1 MTWSRD
7 FQIKTFTCEGWDPV
21 KKVIHFNDKNNNS
34 NNDDNNNDNNKND
47 NNNSTKVTH
56 IGCMVVPDP
65 CKDKCDP
72 GWCGFSK
79 IPPP

>member
-1 MTWSRD
+1 MEP
-7 FQIKTFTCEGWDPV
+7 FCY
-21 KKVIHFNDKNNNS
+21 HFYFSYCYDHYYYNNN
-34 NNDDNNNDNNKND
+34 NNDINNDNNKND